1 MQRDAPDLAS
11 LVRLF
16 YAQPA
21 TLGQLVEVS
30 AGQMPAVYRRLLAH
44 EEHMTVTVE
53 EFHHSPVHVRVLAK
67 KVVLPHYARKI
78 LLSRQTDGRV
88 VQFGIVRLNFS
99 YLAPEVQLEIEEERT
114 PLGRVLIEHNVLR
127 RVRLS
132 QLWEVTPGEDLQQL
146 FGLQGPQRTYGRTA
160 IVECNEE
167 PAVEVLE
174 IVTPEEGE

>member
-1 MQRDAPDLAS
+1 MQRDAPDLAT

-16 YAQPA
+16 YATPA
-21 TLGQLVEVS
+21 ALGQLVEVS
-30 AGQMPAVYRRLLAH
+30 AEQMPPVYRRLLAH

-53 EFHHSPVHVRVLAK
+53 EFHRSPVDVRVLAK

-99 YLAPEVQLEIEEERT
+99 YLAPEVQLEIEDELV

-146 FGLQGPQRTYGRTA
+146 FGLPGPQKTYGRTA

-174 IVTPEEGE
+174 IVTPEE